1 MKAYEKYL
9 TKFEAY
15 LQALLPSEGKP
26 QKVLYDAMNYSLL
39 SGGKRIRP
47 LLVILFCKLCGG
59 DVEQALPFAAAVEMV
74 HTYSLIHDDLP
85 CMDNDDLRRG
95 RPTSHKMFGE
105 ANAVLAGDGLL
116 TQAFSTILSNE
127 ALECAGLKYAVLA
140 AKTLAE
146 YAGPEGMVGG
156 QTLDI
161 LFEEFDDITEDELVA
176 IDSRKTGDLIVAA
189 CVIGCLAAGGT
200 SDKID
205 IAKEYARNIGL
216 AFQIKDDMLDAVSTD
231 EELGKNAG
239 SDETKGKTTFFTLYG
254 EEGCQKLIEALTDN
268 AKRSIELAGD
278 AEELVRFADMLAER
292 KN

>member
-1 MKAYEKYL
+1 MKRYDKYL
-9 TKFEAY
+9 TTFEAY
-15 LQALLPSEGKP
+15 LQNLLPSEGKP

-39 SGGKRIRP
+39 AGGKRIRS

-59 DVEQALPFAAAVEMV
+59 NVEQALPFAAAVEMV

-95 RPTSHKMFGE
+95 RPTNHKVFGE

-116 TQAFSTILSNE
+116 TQAFSTILSND
-127 ALECAGLKYAVLA
+127 ALELAGIKYAVLA

-156 QTLDI
+156 QALDI
-161 LFEEFDDITEDELVA
+161 LFEEFDDVTEDEIMA
-176 IDSRKTGDLIVAA
+176 IDSRKTSDLIVAA
-189 CVIGCLAAGGT
+189 CVIGCLAAGGS

-216 AFQIKDDMLDAVSTD
+216 AFQIKDDMLDAISTD
-231 EELGKNAG
+231 EDLGKNAG
-239 SDETKGKTTFFTLYG
+239 SDEKKGKTTFYTLYG
-254 EEGCQKLIEALTDN
+254 EEGCQKLIDALTTN
-268 AKRSIELAGD
+268 AKRSIELTDNAQ
-278 AEELVRFADMLAER
+278 ELIAFADMLADR